1 MIPSISTRAAT
12 EQDEAFLFA
21 LFRSVR
27 LPEFAHAQ
35 LPPPQLDLLMNL
47 QYNGQKA
54 TYGAQ
59 YPDGDQIVLADGE
72 PIGRIWVYRVAGEHQ
87 LVDISL
93 MPELRNRGIGAA
105 LPHRQRRVVGGLREI
120 SGALFGAGLVA
131 DWRHGRDAG
140 RVRARDGAAG
150 HGWSDARGRRV
161 PVA

>member
-1 MIPSISTRAAT
+1 MIPSITTRAAT
-12 EQDEAFLFA
+12 EHDEAFLFA

-105 LPHRQRRVVGGLREI
+105 LVTEAIAGAKAVGARLSCSVAVTNTGSLRFHQRLGFQITGGDEI
-120 SGALFGAGLVA
+120 YYDLAIE
-131 DWRHGRDAG
+131 
-140 RVRARDGAAG
+140 
-150 HGWSDARGRRV
+150 
-161 PVA
+161 P